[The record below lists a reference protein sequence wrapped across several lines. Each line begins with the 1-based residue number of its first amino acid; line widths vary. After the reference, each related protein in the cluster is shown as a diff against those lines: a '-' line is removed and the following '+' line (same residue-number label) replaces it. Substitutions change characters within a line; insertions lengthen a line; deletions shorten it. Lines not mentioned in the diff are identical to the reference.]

1 MTNEAIS
8 AILEHLCNEA
18 RNSMHATLGVMELLR
33 ETITE
38 PSQRAS
44 VAIGRASADQLLRS
58 IDDVRELLSTA
69 PGVSSHAEEF
79 DVTMCAGEIIELLNL
94 ASTKRRRHM
103 VLDAPSEPLML
114 TQDRKAVEQVLTRI
128 LDTAFKLAQLSDVHV
143 KLSPSRV
150 GNGAWVAIHGR
161 DADLAARL
169 TNWLNASSDRAVLQD
184 PGEVPFEVAV
194 MVAGKGLRGLGG
206 RAELEHDAAGHS
218 IVSLDF
224 PMQALAIDEHEN
236 LSMTSQPSQPDAL
249 NILIAEDCD
258 DSFVLSELMLQ
269 DENVRRA
276 RDGREAL
283 EMIQR
288 HRFDIVFMDI
298 HMPGLDGYSAIRS
311 MREWET
317 ETGNARTPIVVLS
330 SDDLETQR
338 RRAAQN
344 GCSGFLRKPLRRDD
358 LSSLL
363 DRVKQGRTPPL
374 GAPLHAAAFRS
385 GSPAPIS

>member
-1 MTNEAIS
+1 MA
-8 AILEHLCNEA
+8 
-18 RNSMHATLGVMELLR
+18 
-33 ETITE
+33 
-38 PSQRAS
+38 
-44 VAIGRASADQLLRS
+44 
-58 IDDVRELLSTA
+58 
-69 PGVSSHAEEF
+69 
-79 DVTMCAGEIIELLNL
+79 
-94 ASTKRRRHM
+94 
-103 VLDAPSEPLML
+103 
-114 TQDRKAVEQVLTRI
+114 
-128 LDTAFKLAQLSDVHV
+128 
-143 KLSPSRV
+143 
-150 GNGAWVAIHGR
+150 

-206 RAELEHDAAGHS
+206 SAELEHDAAGHS

-224 PMQALAIDEHEN
+224 PMQAIAIDEQES
-236 LSMTSQPSQPDAL
+236 LTSANQSIQPDAL

-298 HMPGLDGYSAIRS
+298 HMPGLDGYTAIRS

-344 GCSGFLRKPLRRDD
+344 GCSGFLRKPLRRSD
-358 LSSLL
+358 LTNLL
-363 DRVKQGRTPPL
+363 DRVKQSRTPPL
-374 GAPLHAAAFRS
+374 GAPLHAAFRS
-385 GSPAPIS
+385 VPAPIS

>member
-1 MTNEAIS
+1 
-8 AILEHLCNEA
+8 
-18 RNSMHATLGVMELLR
+18 V
-33 ETITE
+33 
-38 PSQRAS
+38 
-44 VAIGRASADQLLRS
+44 
-58 IDDVRELLSTA
+58 
-69 PGVSSHAEEF
+69 
-79 DVTMCAGEIIELLNL
+79 
-94 ASTKRRRHM
+94 
-103 VLDAPSEPLML
+103 
-114 TQDRKAVEQVLTRI
+114 

-143 KLSPSRV
+143 KLSPSRA
-150 GNGAWVAIHGR
+150 GDGAWVAIHGR
-161 DADLAARL
+161 DADLATRL

-206 RAELEHDAAGHS
+206 SAELERDAAGHS

-224 PMQALAIDEHEN
+224 PMQAKAIDEQES
-236 LSMTSQPSQPDAL
+236 LTSASQSGQPDAL

-283 EMIQR
+283 DMIQR

-298 HMPGLDGYSAIRS
+298 HMPGIDGYTAIRN

-344 GCSGFLRKPLRRDD
+344 GCSGFLRKPLRRSD
-358 LSSLL
+358 LTNLL
-363 DRVKQGRTPPL
+363 ERVKQSRTPPL
-374 GAPLHAAAFRS
+374 GAPLQAAAFRS
-385 GSPAPIS
+385 DLPATIS